1 MIILAGSTAFSQ
13 ALSFSGATKGL
24 IELTA
29 GLSLPPI
36 VIVIAMMAAL
46 IFLGCLMDQ
55 LSMLMSCL
63 PIFMPVIQVLGF
75 NELWFGLLLLINV
88 EMGTISPPFGMTL
101 FVMKGVAPP
110 DTTTGD
116 LYRGAI
122 LGGKT
127 FEPS

>member
-1 MIILAGSTAFSQ
+1 
-13 ALSFSGATKGL
+13 
-24 IELTA
+24 
-29 GLSLPPI
+29 
-36 VIVIAMMAAL
+36 
-46 IFLGCLMDQ
+46 
-55 LSMLMSCL
+55 
-63 PIFMPVIQVLGF
+63 MPVIQVLGF

-110 DTTTGD
+110 DTMTGD